1 MIIKKQSTGVYGR
14 IMFPLERAG
23 VKVSSVIERHIE
35 SVSDD
40 IQNETDALNSKL
52 ASSQALL
59 DRVNSIV
66 GLAESMANQKLI
78 SEMSEEVYD
87 YGDFE
92 CAYDCMVEESRR
104 LLCELKS
111 VLDAKCKDHNH
122 ED

>member
-40 IQNETDALNSKL
+40 IQNETNALNSKL
-52 ASSQALL
+52 ASAEALL

-87 YGDFE
+87 DGDFE

-111 VLDAKCKDHNH
+111 VLDAK
-122 ED
+122 